1 MDELVY
7 HENGVTCLEFALE
20 DIFSG
25 SYDHYIICWDLKE
38 IEQRIRER
46 ELMREEDI
54 LSRKIEIYNRT
65 IEARKGKKKKKK
77 GGKKGK
83 KGKK

>member
-1 MDELVY
+1 MDELIY

-38 IEQRIRER
+38 IEQRIHER

-54 LSRKIEIYNRT
+54 LSRKIEIYTRT
-65 IEARKGKKKKKK
+65 IEGRKGKKKRKGKK
-77 GGKKGK
+77 GGKK